1 MWYVIQVQTR
11 RETEIAGRCRDK
23 IMRPDEDVFVILR
36 ERMYRTERG
45 REKILVPVFPGY
57 VFVETGDIDDFRI
70 RLYEIKTMTKVL
82 RAGEETVP
90 VYPEEEAFLRKI
102 SGEDHIIRFSGGYE
116 IGKKLTVTEGPLKGY
131 EGRVKRIDR
140 HKKYAVLEVSLMGQ
154 TVDVQMGIE
163 VFRKE

>member
-36 ERMYRTERG
+36 ERMYRTREG
-45 REKILVPVFPGY
+45 TEKILVPVFPGY
-57 VFVETGDIDDFRI
+57 VFVETDRIDDFRI
-70 RLYEIKTMTKVL
+70 RLYDIKMMTKVL
-82 RAGEETVP
+82 RAGEDTVP

-102 SGEDHIIRFSGGYE
+102 SGEDHVVRFSGGYE
-116 IGKKLTVTEGPLKGY
+116 IGKKLTVTEGPLKGF
-131 EGRVKRIDR
+131 EGKVKRIDR

-154 TVDVQMGIE
+154 AVDVQMGIE